1 MIQIISSNFDK
12 TLSSSRMKTSFL
24 LSPKESY
31 RLQVNYIQ
39 ASFRSNLWLY
49 KLNVLVQQLDQTP
62 AKHTGTYYA
71 CPRIAGQHL
80 NIRNTP
86 RICKLR
92 SPCFTT
98 MSALANK
105 IDEGLG
111 PSGIN
116 RKTIAQTLCKPV
128 HGIMASKALSHA
140 KNFQFPYFSGK
151 IGQCPYPGT
160 R

>member
-49 KLNVLVQQLDQTP
+49 KLNVTVQQLDQTP

-71 CPRIAGQHL
+71 CPRIAGQRTGL
-80 NIRNTP
+80 AVVRAWQRLGCRKLAYLFLLSQFTAAPELKQIIYSKGP
-86 RICKLR
+86 VLQQALCCLPGYLQLRILESKLK
-92 SPCFTT
+92 F
-98 MSALANK
+98 L
-105 IDEGLG
+105 
-111 PSGIN
+111 
-116 RKTIAQTLCKPV
+116 Q
-128 HGIMASKALSHA
+128 
-140 KNFQFPYFSGK
+140 
-151 IGQCPYPGT
+151 
-160 R
+160 